1 MDTMQE
7 ELKAFRDPALAR
19 GLVQAIG
26 ELTPESAT
34 LM

>member
-26 ELTPESAT
+26 
-34 LM
+34 